1 MSRILRAGITIPLLC
16 VALLITSCT
25 LDRGFFS
32 LIAHASDQGVIIV
45 QGTPTSIPA
54 AQIGG
59 TTQRIRFAAG
69 ATSAQVSGQT
79 NGTSIDTYLLEARA
93 GQQMRALVSSPYSN
107 VYLTV
112 VSPGGSPLARAQAG
126 AQNFNGNLPETG
138 DYTLQISAPVGT
150 ATTTYILNVSVTGGA
165 VPTTPPGQPGNQRIR
180 FATGATSASVNGE
193 VDGNTYQGYLLE
205 AQAGQLMRVN
215 LISSGSPVYLTVVSP
230 GGSPLARAQAGAQS
244 FYGTLPESGDYTLQ
258 VSAPAGTPTTYYTL
272 IVSATNGASSGFN
285 QRIRFAAG
293 ATSATVTG
301 QDAGST
307 VDTYLLN
314 AFIGQTMQVTLASP
328 SGTAYLNVIAPDGSP
343 LARAQAGAQSFSG
356 SLPVSGDYQLQV
368 MLLGSTAQTSYTLT
382 VSVTGNGGLPSG
394 PITRITFPAGGTSAT
409 VNGSIS
415 GPNFANYLLA
425 ANAGQYMNI
434 TVASPSGQAYLTVV
448 SPGGSPLARAQAGAQ
463 AFSGQL
469 PETGDYRLT
478 VSNPS
483 ANVNTTFTLTVT
495 VTGSASS
502 GGTTQRITFPSGAT
516 GTTVSGQLDAPNMLN
531 YLLEASAGQYMQVS
545 VTSPAG
551 SAYLTVVSPG
561 GSPLARAQAG
571 AQAFNGTLPESGDY
585 RLTVSSPDGTAHTP
599 FTLSISVTGSAS
611 SGGTTQRI
619 HFPAGGTGA
628 SVSGNVGGSAVDTY
642 LLEAGAGQYMQVSL
656 ASPTGQ
662 AYLNVITPDG
672 SPLARAQ
679 AGAQAFSGNLPTS
692 GDYQLQVMTLGGA
705 PATSYTLT
713 VSVTG

>member
-1 MSRILRAGITIPLLC
+1 MSRIFRAGIAIPLLC

-25 LDRGFFS
+25 LDQGFLS
-32 LIAHASDQGVIIV
+32 LIAHAGDQGVIIV
-45 QGTPTSIPA
+45 QATPTSIPP

-79 NGTSIDTYLLEARA
+79 NGTNVDTYLLEARA

-126 AQNFNGNLPETG
+126 AQSFSGTLPETG

-150 ATTTYILNVSVTGGA
+150 ATTTYIFNVSVTGGA
-165 VPTTPPGQPGNQRIR
+165 SPTAQPGSQRIR
-180 FATGATSASVNGE
+180 FAAGATSATVSGQVSGT
-193 VDGNTYQGYLLE
+193 TYAGYLLE
-205 AQAGQLMRVN
+205 AQAGQWMQVTIVSAGNPL
-215 LISSGSPVYLTVVSP
+215 YLTVVSP
-230 GGSPLARAQAGAQS
+230 QGSPLARAQAGAQS
-244 FYGTLPESGDYTLQ
+244 FDGSLPESGDYTLQ
-258 VSAPAGTPTTYYTL
+258 VSAPAGTPLTSFTL
-272 IVSATNGASSGFN
+272 IVSVTNGQPGGIT

-293 ATSATVTG
+293 ATSAQVSG
-301 QDAGST
+301 QVAGSG

-314 AFIGQTMQVTLASP
+314 AYIGQTMQVTLSSP

-356 SLPVSGDYQLQV
+356 SLPSSGDYQLQV
-368 MLLGSTAQTSYTLT
+368 MLLGSSAQTSYTLT
-382 VSVTGNGGLPSG
+382 VSVTGSGGLPGG

-409 VNGSIS
+409 VSGSFS

-425 ANAGQYMNI
+425 ANAGQYMQI
-434 TVASPSGQAYLTVV
+434 TLASPGSQAYLTVV
-448 SPGGSPLARAQAGAQ
+448 SPQGSPLARAQAGAQ
-463 AFSGQL
+463 SFSGQL
-469 PETGDYRLT
+469 PETGDYRIS

-483 ANVNTTFTLTVT
+483 GNVNSTFTMTVT
-495 VTGSASS
+495 VTGSAST
-502 GGTTQRITFPSGAT
+502 GGTTQRI
-516 GTTVSGQLDAPNMLN
+516 
-531 YLLEASAGQYMQVS
+531 
-545 VTSPAG
+545 
-551 SAYLTVVSPG
+551 
-561 GSPLARAQAG
+561 R
-571 AQAFNGTLPESGDY
+571 
-585 RLTVSSPDGTAHTP
+585 
-599 FTLSISVTGSAS
+599 
-611 SGGTTQRI
+611 
-619 HFPAGGTGA
+619 FPAGGTGT

-656 ASPTGQ
+656 ASPSGQ
-662 AYLNVITPDG
+662 AYLNVIAPDG

-679 AGAQAFSGNLPTS
+679 AGAQGFSGNLPIN

-713 VSVTG
+713 VAVTG

>member
-16 VALLITSCT
+16 AALLITSCT

-93 GQQMRALVSSPYSN
+93 GQQMRALVSSPNSN

-126 AQNFNGNLPETG
+126 AQNFNGTLPESG

-165 VPTTPPGQPGNQRIR
+165 VPTTPPGQPGNLRIR

-215 LISSGSPVYLTVVSP
+215 LISSGNSAAYLTVVSP

-258 VSAPAGTPTTYYTL
+258 VSVPAGTPTTYYTL
-272 IVSATNGASSGFN
+272 IVSATNGASNGFN

-307 VDTYLLN
+307 VDTYLVN
-314 AFIGQTMQVTLASP
+314 AFISQNMQVTLTSAS
-328 SGTAYLNVIAPDGSP
+328 GAAYLNVIAPDGSP
-343 LARAQAGAQSFSG
+343 LARAQAGAQSYSG
-356 SLPVSGDYQLQV
+356 SLPISGDYQLQV

-382 VSVTGNGGLPSG
+382 VSVTGNGALPSG

-409 VNGSIS
+409 VNGSIN
-415 GPNFANYLLA
+415 GPNFTNYLLA
-425 ANAGQYMNI
+425 ANAGQYMDI

-448 SPGGSPLARAQAGAQ
+448 SPSGDPMARAQAGAQ

-483 ANVNTTFTLTVT
+483 ANVNTSFTLTV
-495 VTGSASS
+495 
-502 GGTTQRITFPSGAT
+502 
-516 GTTVSGQLDAPNMLN
+516 
-531 YLLEASAGQYMQVS
+531 
-545 VTSPAG
+545 
-551 SAYLTVVSPG
+551 
-561 GSPLARAQAG
+561 
-571 AQAFNGTLPESGDY
+571 
-585 RLTVSSPDGTAHTP
+585 
-599 FTLSISVTGSAS
+599 SVTGSAS
-611 SGGTTQRI
+611 SGITQRI
-619 HFPAGGTGA
+619 SFPIGQRRARR
-628 SVSGNVGGSAVDTY
+628 SAV
-642 LLEAGAGQYMQVSL
+642 
-656 ASPTGQ
+656 
-662 AYLNVITPDG
+662 
-672 SPLARAQ
+672 R
-679 AGAQAFSGNLPTS
+679 
-692 GDYQLQVMTLGGA
+692 
-705 PATSYTLT
+705 
-713 VSVTG
+713 